1 MTGKHRTRS
10 KSEGKAKMSEPRQG
24 LKSLGLEN
32 AVRLRWVLRDI
43 KGNRL
48 KLSFPHPNDL
58 RILVDMGFVEIQ
70 NDVPVITSAGLR
82 EIVFT
87 Y

>member
-1 MTGKHRTRS
+1 
-10 KSEGKAKMSEPRQG
+10 MSEPRQG

-32 AVRLRWVLRDI
+32 AVRLRWVLRD
-43 KGNRL
+43 RL
-48 KLSFPHPNDL
+48 KLSPPHPNDL
-58 RILVDMGFVEIQ
+58 RILVDTGFVEIQ

-82 EIVFT
+82 EIEIT

>member
-43 KGNRL
+43 TGNRL
-48 KLSFPHPNDL
+48 KLGPPHPNDL

-82 EIVFT
+82 EIEIT